1 MVNRMERWKD
11 IPGYEGLYQAST
23 EGQIRSAP
31 GKVTNTQYHGNRHW
45 QTRILKGR
53 GDNPITG
60 KRVGLWK
67 DGKLTEWLVARLV
80 ALTWVPGFA
89 EGMTVNHINGNR
101 LDNQIENLEWL
112 TIGDNIRDGF
122 RTGLFDKVRTPVTLK
137 SKNSGEVI
145 KFESMI
151 SASVFLGKNIGFVSL
166 RFKRNNLDFGDY
178 VAVEMPNNHPSISA
192 E

>member
-80 ALTWVPGFA
+80 ALTWVPGFK

-101 LDNQIENLEWL
+101 MNNRVCNLEWL
-112 TIGDNIRDGF
+112 SLADNIRHGF
-122 RTGLFDKVRTPVTLK
+122 ETGLYRSSQKLVMLK
-137 SKNSGEVI
+137 DHRSG
-145 KFESMI
+145 KQKGFSSMAE
-151 SASVFLGKNIGFVSL
+151 ASRFLGKSNGYVSNAIGKGQLRIQNIEIIPF
-166 RFKRNNLDFGDY
+166 
-178 VAVEMPNNHPSISA
+178 
-192 E
+192 

>member
-31 GKVTNTQYHGNRHW
+31 GKVTNTQHHGNRHW

-101 LDNQIENLEWL
+101 MDNRVCNLEWL
-112 TIGDNIRDGF
+112 SLADNIRHGF
-122 RTGLFDKVRTPVTLK
+122 DTGLYRKAQKGVVLK
-137 SKNSGEVI
+137 NHVNGKI
-145 KFESMI
+145 KSFSSMAE
-151 SASVFLGKNIGFVSL
+151 ASRFLGKSNAYVSNAIGKGQLRIRNIEIIPF
-166 RFKRNNLDFGDY
+166 
-178 VAVEMPNNHPSISA
+178 
-192 E
+192 